1 MKTDIFFEDIKNR
14 NNINIIESIDKLV
27 KERFEKK
34 YSQYNGKFFYEQFT
48 RCGGVIIDNWIRLYG
63 CGELNVIDKNEK
75 YNSSNSVDILI
86 GEDILGGLFG
96 LKDGYVYYFA
106 PDTNERENLEVYYT
120 QFLDWLINKPN
131 KVNQFYEL
139 YRWNNWYEDCK
150 KIKLTE
156 GYHFYPLLQSSYDIE
171 KRDRK
176 IITIDELIRFNLDF
190 NLMKKDK

>member
-14 NNINIIESIDKLV
+14 DNINIIESIDKLV
-27 KERFEKK
+27 KERFEEK
-34 YSQYNGKFFYEQFT
+34 YSKYNDKFFYEQFT
-48 RCGGVIIDNWIRLYG
+48 RCGGIIIDNWIRLYG

-106 PDTNERENLEVYYT
+106 PDTNEWENLEVYYT

-176 IITIDELIRFNLDF
+176 IISIDELIRFNLDF

>member
-14 NNINIIESIDKLV
+14 DNINIIESIDKLV
-27 KERFEKK
+27 KERFEEK
-34 YSQYNGKFFYEQFT
+34 YSKYNDKFFYKQFT
-48 RCGGVIIDNWIRLYG
+48 RCGGIIIDNWIRLYG

-106 PDTNERENLEVYYT
+106 PDTNEWENLEVYYT

-176 IITIDELIRFNLDF
+176 IISIDELIRFNLDF

>member
-14 NNINIIESIDKLV
+14 DNINIIESIDKLV
-27 KERFEKK
+27 KERFEEK
-34 YSQYNGKFFYEQFT
+34 YSKYNDKFFYKQFT
-48 RCGGVIIDNWIRLYG
+48 RCGGIIIDNWIRLYG

-106 PDTNERENLEVYYT
+106 PDTNEWENLEVYYT